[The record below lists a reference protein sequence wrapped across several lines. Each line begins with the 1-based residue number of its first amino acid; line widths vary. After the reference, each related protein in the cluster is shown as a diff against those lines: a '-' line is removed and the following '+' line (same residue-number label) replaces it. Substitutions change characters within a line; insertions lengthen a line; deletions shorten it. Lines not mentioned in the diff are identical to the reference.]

1 MARIIIHVEVINKDI
16 RVVEIEKTSILKNT
30 TIESV
35 ENKIIL
41 AYSLK
46 KINTK
51 PTEAYSTLNPETSSD
66 SPSAKSKGVRLVS
79 ASRRTTQIMAVRGTT
94 LRLNIDAP
102 MWSFK
107 FILINKT
114 INCIITRDNLIS

>member
-1 MARIIIHVEVINKDI
+1 MEVINNDI

-46 KINTK
+46 KISTK